1 MCIDKVNDE
10 SPPRSRKIVM
20 PTQRYSYTAITLHWL
35 IALLLAFQIA
45 LGWALEG
52 NNSPELFARYQ
63 LHKSVGITILLLSLA
78 RLAARLFTPRPPASD
93 GPAWTRA
100 LASTVH
106 WLFYLVMILGPLT
119 GWLLVSTARVQVPTL
134 LYGLIPWP
142 HLPVGRSWHEPA
154 ESIHGAMAWLAIGLF
169 ALHIIGAL
177 RHQWLLGKPEL
188 QRMIPFARGKAVG
201 AAIGAIALVA
211 GAFTAGNSIYRDKK
225 QATTKQRPAAPV
237 TPISAATT
245 TPALSAEAPEAQAA
259 EEAVAEDTKQPL
271 ADWTVASGGRLGFT
285 ARWNGEAIDGR
296 FGRWRAAIRFS
307 PDELANSTIRVTV
320 DLGSADTGDGQRD
333 DSLKSSDFFD
343 VGAHP
348 SAVFATRDI
357 RHLGGDK
364 YEARGTLDLRGTS
377 KPATLRFTL
386 RIEGDRAHVA
396 GTARIDRTAFG
407 VGQGEWAATD
417 AIAAAVDIAFSF
429 NATRPA
435 S

>member
-1 MCIDKVNDE
+1 
-10 SPPRSRKIVM
+10 M
-20 PTQRYSYTAITLHWL
+20 PAQRYSYTAITLHWL

-63 LHKSVGITILLLSLA
+63 LHKSVGITILLLSFA
-78 RLAARLFTPRPPASD
+78 RLAARLFTSRPPASD

-100 LASTVH
+100 LAGTVH
-106 WLFYLVMILGPLT
+106 WLFYLVMILGPIT
-119 GWLLVSTARVQVPTL
+119 GWLLVSTARIQVPTL
-134 LYGLIPWP
+134 LYGIVPWP

-169 ALHIIGAL
+169 ALHIAGAL

-201 AAIGAIALVA
+201 VAIGALALVGAAFVA
-211 GAFTAGNSIYRDKK
+211 GQTIYPER
-225 QATTKQRPAAPV
+225 TRPAAQKASPPPV
-237 TPISAATT
+237 VAPTTETVAPAAKDDETT
-245 TPALSAEAPEAQAA
+245 ATDATDKAPEDAA
-259 EEAVAEDTKQPL
+259 QPL

-285 ARWNGEAIDGR
+285 ARWNGEAVDGR
-296 FGRWRAAIRFS
+296 FERWRAAIRFS
-307 PDELANSTIRVTV
+307 PDDLAKSTIRVTV
-320 DLGSADTGDGQRD
+320 DLASADTGDGQRD

-348 SAVFATRDI
+348 SAVFAARDI

-364 YEARGTLDLRGTS
+364 YEARGTLDLHGAS

-386 RIEGDRAHVA
+386 RIDDDRARVA

-417 AIAAAVDIAFSF
+417 AIAAGVDIAFSF

>member
-1 MCIDKVNDE
+1 
-10 SPPRSRKIVM
+10 M

-78 RLAARLFTPRPPASD
+78 RLAARLFTSRPPASD

-106 WLFYLVMILGPLT
+106 WLFYLVMILGPIT

-142 HLPVGRSWHEPA
+142 HLPVDRSWHEPA
-154 ESIHGAMAWLAIGLF
+154 ESIHGGMAWLAIGLF
-169 ALHIIGAL
+169 ALHIAGAL

-188 QRMIPFARGKAVG
+188 QRMIPFARRKAAGVAIGALALVG
-201 AAIGAIALVA
+201 AAFVA
-211 GAFTAGNSIYRDKK
+211 GQTIYPERV
-225 QATTKQRPAAPV
+225 RPAAEKASPPPVATPTTAAVAPV
-237 TPISAATT
+237 TKDDETTAIEATE
-245 TPALSAEAPEAQAA
+245 EAPEETA
-259 EEAVAEDTKQPL
+259 QPL

-285 ARWNGEAIDGR
+285 ARWNGEAVDGR
-296 FGRWRAAIRFS
+296 FDRWRAAIRFS
-307 PDELANSTIRVTV
+307 PDDLAKSTIRVTV
-320 DLGSADTGDGQRD
+320 DLASADTGDGQRD

-348 SAVFATRDI
+348 SAVFSARDI

-364 YEARGTLDLRGTS
+364 YEARGTLDLRGAS

-386 RIEGDRAHVA
+386 RIDGDRARVA

-417 AIAAAVDIAFSF
+417 AIAAGVDIAFSF

>member
-1 MCIDKVNDE
+1 
-10 SPPRSRKIVM
+10 M
-20 PTQRYSYTAITLHWL
+20 PTQRYSYAAITLHWL

-63 LHKSVGITILLLSLA
+63 LHKSIGISILLLSLA
-78 RLAARLFTPRPPASD
+78 RLVIRLFVSRPPASD

-106 WLFYLVMILGPLT
+106 GLFYLVMILGPIT

-134 LYGLIPWP
+134 LFGLIPLP
-142 HLPVGRSWHEPA
+142 HLPVGGGWHEPA

-169 ALHIIGAL
+169 ALHIAGAL

-188 QRMIPFARGKAVG
+188 QRMIPFARGKALGVAIGALALVG
-201 AAIGAIALVA
+201 AAFVA
-211 GAFTAGNSIYRDKK
+211 GQTVYPERA
-225 QATTKQRPAAPV
+225 RPAADKASTPEVVTAPTPAIAPV
-237 TPISAATT
+237 TKGEEPTPIDATAGET
-245 TPALSAEAPEAQAA
+245 
-259 EEAVAEDTKQPL
+259 EDAIQPL

-285 ARWNGEAIDGR
+285 ARWNGDAVDGR

-307 PDELANSTIRVTV
+307 PDELAKSQIRVTV
-320 DLGSADTGDGQRD
+320 DLASADTGDGQRD

-343 VGAHP
+343 VGGHP
-348 SAVFATRDI
+348 SAVFTARDI

-364 YEARGTLDLRGTS
+364 YEARGTLDLRGAS
-377 KPATLRFTL
+377 KPATLRFAL
-386 RIEGDRAHVA
+386 RIDGDKARVT

-417 AIAAAVDIAFSF
+417 AIAASVDVAFSF
-429 NATRPA
+429 TATRPA

>member
-1 MCIDKVNDE
+1 
-10 SPPRSRKIVM
+10 M
-20 PTQRYSYTAITLHWL
+20 PATRYSYTAITLHWL

-52 NNSPELFARYQ
+52 DNGPELFARYQ

-93 GPAWTRA
+93 GPVWPRM
-100 LASTVH
+100 LANTVH
-106 WLFYLVMILGPLT
+106 WLFYVVMILGPLT

-134 LYGLIPWP
+134 LYGIVPWP
-142 HLPVGRSWHEPA
+142 HLPVGRAWHEPA

-169 ALHIIGAL
+169 LLHIAGAL

-188 QRMIPFARGKAVG
+188 QRMIPFASGKAEG
-201 AAIGAIALVA
+201 AAIGALALVA
-211 GAFTAGNSIYRDKK
+211 AAFVAGTIIYPDKSQPSAK
-225 QATTKQRPAAPV
+225 PAAAQAAAPVVPAAP
-237 TPISAATT
+237 IAADKG
-245 TPALSAEAPEAQAA
+245 SDEADAKPEPEP
-259 EEAVAEDTKQPL
+259 EETMQPL

-285 ARWNGEAIDGR
+285 ARWNGEAVDGR

-307 PDELANSTIRVTV
+307 PDDLAQSAIRVTV
-320 DLGSADTGDGQRD
+320 DLASADTGDGQRD
-333 DSLKSSDFFD
+333 DSLKGSDFFD
-343 VGAHP
+343 TGAHP
-348 SAVFATRDI
+348 NAVFASRDI
-357 RHLGGDK
+357 RHLGDER
-364 YEARGTLDLRGTS
+364 YEARGTLDLRGVK

-386 RIEGDRAHVA
+386 RIDGDRARVA

-417 AIAAAVDIAFSF
+417 VIAASVDIDFSF
-429 NATRPA
+429 SATRPA

>member
-1 MCIDKVNDE
+1 
-10 SPPRSRKIVM
+10 M
-20 PTQRYSYTAITLHWL
+20 PTRRYSYTAITLHWL

-93 GPAWTRA
+93 GPGWTRA

-106 WLFYLVMILGPLT
+106 WLFYLVMILGPIT

-134 LYGLIPWP
+134 LYGLVPWP
-142 HLPVGRSWHEPA
+142 HLPFGRSWHEPA

-169 ALHIIGAL
+169 ALHIAGAL

-188 QRMIPFARGKAVG
+188 QRMIPFARGRAAGVAIGALALVG
-201 AAIGAIALVA
+201 AAFVA
-211 GAFTAGNSIYRDKK
+211 GQTIYPER
-225 QATTKQRPAAPV
+225 TRSAAEKASPPPV
-237 TPISAATT
+237 TAPT
-245 TPALSAEAPEAQAA
+245 TPAIVPAAKGDETTTIDATEEAPEDAP
-259 EEAVAEDTKQPL
+259 QPL

-285 ARWNGEAIDGR
+285 ARWNGEAVDGR
-296 FGRWRAAIRFS
+296 FSRWRAAIRFS
-307 PDELANSTIRVTV
+307 PDELAKSTIRVTV
-320 DLGSADTGDGQRD
+320 DLASADTGDGQRD

-343 VGAHP
+343 VGAQP
-348 SAVFATRDI
+348 SAVFTARDI

-364 YEARGTLDLRGTS
+364 YEARGTLDLRGAS

-386 RIEGDRAHVA
+386 RIDGDRARVA

-417 AIAAAVDIAFSF
+417 AIAAGVDIAFSF

>member
-1 MCIDKVNDE
+1 
-10 SPPRSRKIVM
+10 M

-78 RLAARLFTPRPPASD
+78 RLAARLFAARPPASE

-100 LASTVH
+100 LAGTVH
-106 WLFYLVMILGPLT
+106 WLFYLVMILGPIT

-169 ALHIIGAL
+169 ALHIAGAL

-188 QRMIPFARGKAVG
+188 QRMIPSARGKAVG
-201 AAIGAIALVA
+201 SAIGALALVA
-211 GAFTAGNSIYRDKK
+211 GAFAVGQVIYPDKK
-225 QATTKQRPAAPV
+225 TRPRVEKRVVPPVAASAVPTEPPAAV
-237 TPISAATT
+237 TESDK
-245 TPALSAEAPEAQAA
+245 ALAA
-259 EEAVAEDTKQPL
+259 EEAAAEDALQPL

-285 ARWNGEAIDGR
+285 ARWNGEAVDGR
-296 FGRWRAAIRFS
+296 FDRWRAAIRFS
-307 PDELANSTIRVTV
+307 PDALAQSQIRVTV
-320 DLGSADTGDGQRD
+320 DLASADTGDGQRD

-343 VGAHP
+343 TAAHP
-348 SAVFATRDI
+348 GAVYTARDI

-364 YEARGTLDLRGTS
+364 YEAHGTLDLRGVS

-386 RIEGDRAHVA
+386 RIDGDRARVA

-417 AIAAAVDIAFSF
+417 AIAAGVDIAFSF
-429 NATRPA
+429 TARRPA

>member
-1 MCIDKVNDE
+1 M
-10 SPPRSRKIVM
+10 S
-20 PTQRYSYTAITLHWL
+20 TQRYSYTAITLHWL

-63 LHKSVGITILLLSLA
+63 LHKSIGITILLLSFA
-78 RLAARLFTPRPPASD
+78 RLAARLFTARPPASE

-119 GWLLVSTARVQVPTL
+119 GWLVVSTARVQVPTL

-169 ALHIIGAL
+169 ALHITGAL

-188 QRMIPFARGKAVG
+188 QRMIPFARGKAAGVAIGALALVG
-201 AAIGAIALVA
+201 AAFVA
-211 GAFTAGNSIYRDKK
+211 GQTIYPER
-225 QATTKQRPAAPV
+225 ARPAAEKAPPPV
-237 TPISAATT
+237 ATPTKPAIAPVAKDDETTATET
-245 TPALSAEAPEAQAA
+245 A
-259 EEAVAEDTKQPL
+259 EEELEEATQPL

-285 ARWNGEAIDGR
+285 ARWNGEAVDGR
-296 FGRWRAAIRFS
+296 FDRWRAAIRFS
-307 PDELANSTIRVTV
+307 PDELAKSTIRVTV
-320 DLGSADTGDGQRD
+320 DLASADTGDGQRD

-348 SAVFATRDI
+348 SAVFSARDI
-357 RHLGGDK
+357 RHLGGEK
-364 YEARGTLDLRGTS
+364 YEARGTLDLRGAS

-386 RIEGDRAHVA
+386 RIDGDRARVA
-396 GTARIDRTAFG
+396 GTARIDRTVFG

-417 AIAAAVDIAFSF
+417 AIAAGVDIAFSF

-435 S
+435 P

>member
-1 MCIDKVNDE
+1 
-10 SPPRSRKIVM
+10 M

-63 LHKSVGITILLLSLA
+63 LHKSIGISILLLSLA
-78 RLAARLFTPRPPASD
+78 RLVIRLFVSRPPASD

-106 WLFYLVMILGPLT
+106 WLFYLVMILGPIT
-119 GWLLVSTARVQVPTL
+119 GWLLVSTARVEVPTL
-134 LYGLIPWP
+134 LFGLIPWP

-169 ALHIIGAL
+169 ALHIAGAI

-201 AAIGAIALVA
+201 IALGALALVGAAFVA
-211 GAFTAGNSIYRDKK
+211 GQMIYPDKARSVAEK
-225 QATTKQRPAAPV
+225 GIAAPV
-237 TPISAATT
+237 AALPTAPSPPT
-245 TPALSAEAPEAQAA
+245 AESDEAAKTEETAPE
-259 EEAVAEDTKQPL
+259 DNTQPL

-285 ARWNGEAIDGR
+285 ARWNGEAVDGR
-296 FGRWRAAIRFS
+296 FGRWRASIRFS
-307 PDELANSTIRVTV
+307 PDELAKSTIRVTV
-320 DLGSADTGDGQRD
+320 DLASADTGDGQRD
-333 DSLKSSDFFD
+333 DSLKGSDFFD
-343 VGAHP
+343 IGAHP
-348 SAVFATRDI
+348 AAVFTAREI
-357 RHLGGDK
+357 RHLGGDR
-364 YEARGTLDLRGTS
+364 YEARGTLDLRGAS

-386 RIEGDRAHVA
+386 RIDGDKAHVS

-417 AIAAAVDIAFSF
+417 AIAAGVDIAFAF
-429 NATRPA
+429 TATRPA

>member
-1 MCIDKVNDE
+1 
-10 SPPRSRKIVM
+10 M
-20 PTQRYSYTAITLHWL
+20 PAQRYSYTAITLHWL

-78 RLAARLFTPRPPASD
+78 RLAARLFTSRPPVSD

-106 WLFYLVMILGPLT
+106 WLFYLVMILGPIT

-134 LYGLIPWP
+134 LYGIVPWP

-169 ALHIIGAL
+169 ALHIAGAL

-188 QRMIPFARGKAVG
+188 QRMIPFARGKAAG
-201 AAIGAIALVA
+201 AAIGALALVGAAFVA
-211 GAFTAGNSIYRDKK
+211 GQTVYPERTPHAVEKASAPFA
-225 QATTKQRPAAPV
+225 AAP
-237 TPISAATT
+237 T
-245 TPALSAEAPEAQAA
+245 TPAIAPATTDDETAA
-259 EEAVAEDTKQPL
+259 VEPVEETPEDTAQPL

-285 ARWNGEAIDGR
+285 ARWNGEAVDGR

-307 PDELANSTIRVTV
+307 PDELPKSTIRVTV
-320 DLGSADTGDGQRD
+320 DLASADTGDGQRD

-343 VGAHP
+343 AAAHP
-348 SAVFATRDI
+348 SAVFTARDI
-357 RHLGGDK
+357 RHLGGEK
-364 YEARGTLDLRGTS
+364 YEARGTLDLRGAS

-386 RIEGDRAHVA
+386 RIDGDKSRVT

-417 AIAAAVDIAFSF
+417 AIAAGVDIAFSF
-429 NATRPA
+429 TATRPA
-435 S
+435 SKSTAR

>member
-1 MCIDKVNDE
+1 
-10 SPPRSRKIVM
+10 M

-63 LHKSVGITILLLSLA
+63 LHKSVGITILLLSFA
-78 RLAARLFTPRPPASD
+78 RLAARLFTSRPPASD

-100 LASTVH
+100 LADTVH
-106 WLFYLVMILGPLT
+106 WLFYLVMILGPIT
-119 GWLLVSTARVQVPTL
+119 GWLLVSTARIQVPTL
-134 LYGLIPWP
+134 LYGIVPWP

-169 ALHIIGAL
+169 ALHIAGAL

-201 AAIGAIALVA
+201 VAIGALALVGAAFVA
-211 GAFTAGNSIYRDKK
+211 GQTIYPER
-225 QATTKQRPAAPV
+225 TRPAAQKASPPPV
-237 TPISAATT
+237 VAPTTETVAPAAKDDETT
-245 TPALSAEAPEAQAA
+245 ATDATDKAPEDAA
-259 EEAVAEDTKQPL
+259 QPL

-285 ARWNGEAIDGR
+285 ARWNGEAVDGR
-296 FGRWRAAIRFS
+296 FERWRAAIRFS
-307 PDELANSTIRVTV
+307 PDDLAKSTIRVTV
-320 DLGSADTGDGQRD
+320 DLASADTGDGQRD

-348 SAVFATRDI
+348 SAVFAARDI

-364 YEARGTLDLRGTS
+364 YEARGTLDLHGAT

-386 RIEGDRAHVA
+386 RIDGDRARVA

-417 AIAAAVDIAFSF
+417 AIAAGVDIAFSF

>member
-1 MCIDKVNDE
+1 
-10 SPPRSRKIVM
+10 M

-106 WLFYLVMILGPLT
+106 WLFYLVMILGPIT

-134 LYGLIPWP
+134 LYGLVPWP

-169 ALHIIGAL
+169 ALHVAGAL

-188 QRMIPFARGKAVG
+188 QRMIPFARGRAAGVAIGALALVG
-201 AAIGAIALVA
+201 AAFVA
-211 GAFTAGNSIYRDKK
+211 GQTIHPERP
-225 QATTKQRPAAPV
+225 RPAAEKASPPPV
-237 TPISAATT
+237 ATST
-245 TPALSAEAPEAQAA
+245 TPDIVPAAKDEETTAIDAVETEPEDIA
-259 EEAVAEDTKQPL
+259 QPL

-285 ARWNGEAIDGR
+285 ARWNGEAVDGR
-296 FGRWRAAIRFS
+296 FSRWRAAIRFS
-307 PDELANSTIRVTV
+307 PDELAKSTIRVTV
-320 DLGSADTGDGQRD
+320 DLASADTGDGQRD

-348 SAVFATRDI
+348 SAVFTARDI

-364 YEARGTLDLRGTS
+364 YEARGTLDLRGAS

-386 RIEGDRAHVA
+386 RIDGDRARVA

-417 AIAAAVDIAFSF
+417 AIAAGVDIAFSF
-429 NATRPA
+429 YATRPA

>member
-1 MCIDKVNDE
+1 
-10 SPPRSRKIVM
+10 M

-63 LHKSVGITILLLSLA
+63 LHKSIGITILLLSLA

-106 WLFYLVMILGPLT
+106 GLFYLVMILGPIT

-134 LYGLIPWP
+134 LYGIIPWP
-142 HLPVGRSWHEPA
+142 HLPVGRGWHEPA

-169 ALHIIGAL
+169 ALHIAGAL

-188 QRMIPFARGKAVG
+188 QRMIPFARGKAAGGAIGALALVG
-201 AAIGAIALVA
+201 AAFVA
-211 GAFTAGNSIYRDKK
+211 GQTIYPERV
-225 QATTKQRPAAPV
+225 RPAAEKASPPPVATPTTAAIAPV
-237 TPISAATT
+237 TKDDETTAIEATE
-245 TPALSAEAPEAQAA
+245 EAPEEMA
-259 EEAVAEDTKQPL
+259 QPL

-285 ARWNGEAIDGR
+285 ARWNGEAVDGR
-296 FGRWRAAIRFS
+296 FDRWRAAIRFS
-307 PDELANSTIRVTV
+307 PDDLAKSTIRVTV
-320 DLGSADTGDGQRD
+320 DLASADTGDGQRD

-348 SAVFATRDI
+348 SAVFSARDI
-357 RHLGGDK
+357 RHLGGEK
-364 YEARGTLDLRGTS
+364 YEARGTLDLRGAS

-386 RIEGDRAHVA
+386 RIDGDRARVA

-417 AIAAAVDIAFSF
+417 AIAAGVDIAFSF

>member
-1 MCIDKVNDE
+1 
-10 SPPRSRKIVM
+10 M

-63 LHKSVGITILLLSLA
+63 LHKSIGISILLLSLA
-78 RLAARLFTPRPPASD
+78 RLVIRLFVSRPPASD

-106 WLFYLVMILGPLT
+106 WLFYLVMILGPIT
-119 GWLLVSTARVQVPTL
+119 GWLLVSTARVEVPTL
-134 LYGLIPWP
+134 LFGLVPWP

-169 ALHIIGAL
+169 ALHIAGAF

-201 AAIGAIALVA
+201 IALGALALVGAAFVA
-211 GAFTAGNSIYRDKK
+211 GQMIYPDKARSVAEK
-225 QATTKQRPAAPV
+225 GIAAPV
-237 TPISAATT
+237 AALPTAPSPPT
-245 TPALSAEAPEAQAA
+245 AESDEVAKTEETAPEDNTQS
-259 EEAVAEDTKQPL
+259 L

-285 ARWNGEAIDGR
+285 ARWNGEAVDGR
-296 FGRWRAAIRFS
+296 FGRWRASIRFS
-307 PDELANSTIRVTV
+307 PDELAKSTIRVTV
-320 DLGSADTGDGQRD
+320 DLASADTGDGQRD
-333 DSLKSSDFFD
+333 DSLKGSDFFD
-343 VGAHP
+343 IGAHP
-348 SAVFATRDI
+348 AAVFTAREI
-357 RHLGGDK
+357 RHLGGDR
-364 YEARGTLDLRGTS
+364 YEARGTLDLRGAS

-386 RIEGDRAHVA
+386 RIVGDKAHVS

-417 AIAAAVDIAFSF
+417 AIAAGVDIAFAF
-429 NATRPA
+429 TATRPA